1 LVIVIFLRR
10 QSVLE
15 YTCFVEE
22 KDMIGKA
29 PEFQTLLRAM
39 RIVSATDATVLV
51 TGESGTGKELL
62 AQALHE
68 NSRRFN
74 KPFVTVNC
82 AALPT
87 QLAESELFGHRKGA
101 YTGATSDSMGKVQ
114 AAQGGTLFLDEIG
127 ELPLSVQSKLLRFLE
142 TGECQMVGR
151 ANNQRVNVR
160 IIAATNRD
168 LSKSLDEG
176 TFRSDLYYRLNVVP
190 LELPPLRERAGDI
203 ELLLSGLTAELSKS
217 YNLRSPVYSRQVL
230 RVLNAYPW
238 PGNVRELK
246 NFAERM
252 LILFSGRRV
261 EVENLPNEFRNQRK
275 QCTVKEGNF
284 VLPEQGL
291 SMDQLEAD
299 LIEQALSKTLGN
311 RSKAARLLGLTRDTL
326 LYRMKKYAID

>member
-1 LVIVIFLRR
+1 ML
-10 QSVLE
+10 
-15 YTCFVEE
+15 
-22 KDMIGKA
+22 GKA

-62 AQALHE
+62 AQALHK
-68 NSRRFN
+68 NSRRRD

-82 AALPT
+82 AALPA

-101 YTGATSDSMGKVQ
+101 YTGAISDSIGKVQ

-127 ELPLSVQSKLLRFLE
+127 ELPVAVQAKLLRFLE

-151 ANNQRVNVR
+151 ANNQRVDVR
-160 IIAATNRD
+160 VVAATNRD
-168 LSKSLDEG
+168 LSLSIEDG
-176 TFRSDLYYRLNVVP
+176 AFRTDLYYRLNVVP
-190 LELPPLRERAGDI
+190 LELPPLRDRSGDV
-203 ELLLSGLTAELSKS
+203 ELLLTGLTAELSQS
-217 YNLRSPVYSRQVL
+217 YKLRAPIYSK
-230 RVLNAYPW
+230 RVIKLLNNHAW

-252 LILFSGRRV
+252 LILFSGRKV
-261 EVENLPNEFRNQRK
+261 EIENLPREFRSAPRAKSAESGQ
-275 QCTVKEGNF
+275 F
-284 VLPEQGL
+284 VLPDQGL
-291 SMDQLEAD
+291 SMDQLEAN

-326 LYRMKKYAID
+326 LYRMKKYAIDS

>member
-1 LVIVIFLRR
+1 M
-10 QSVLE
+10 
-15 YTCFVEE
+15 
-22 KDMIGKA
+22 DMIGKA

-62 AQALHE
+62 AQALHD
-68 NSRRFN
+68 NSRRCN

-127 ELPLSVQSKLLRFLE
+127 ELPLSVQAKLLRFLE

-151 ANNQRVNVR
+151 ANNQRVDVR

-190 LELPPLRERAGDI
+190 LELPPLRERAGDM
-203 ELLLSGLTAELSKS
+203 ELLLNGLT
-217 YNLRSPVYSRQVL
+217 
-230 RVLNAYPW
+230 
-238 PGNVRELK
+238 
-246 NFAERM
+246 F
-252 LILFSGRRV
+252 
-261 EVENLPNEFRNQRK
+261 
-275 QCTVKEGNF
+275 
-284 VLPEQGL
+284 
-291 SMDQLEAD
+291 
-299 LIEQALSKTLGN
+299 
-311 RSKAARLLGLTRDTL
+311 
-326 LYRMKKYAID
+326 

>member
-1 LVIVIFLRR
+1 ML
-10 QSVLE
+10 
-15 YTCFVEE
+15 
-22 KDMIGKA
+22 GKA

-62 AQALHE
+62 AQALHT
-68 NSRRFN
+68 NSRRREM
-74 KPFVTVNC
+74 PFITVNC

-101 YTGATSDSMGKVQ
+101 YTGATSDSIGKVQ

-127 ELPLSVQSKLLRFLE
+127 ELPMAVQAKLLRFLE

-151 ANNQRVNVR
+151 ANNQGVDVR
-160 IIAATNRD
+160 IVAATNRD
-168 LSKSLDEG
+168 LSKSLGDG

-190 LELPPLRERAGDI
+190 LELPPLRERSGDV
-203 ELLLSGLTAELSKS
+203 ELLLSGLTAELAKR
-217 YNLRSPVYSRQVL
+217 YNLNAPSYSKQVIKL
-230 RVLNAYPW
+230 LNGYPW

-252 LILFSGRRV
+252 LILFSGKRV
-261 EVENLPNEFRNQRK
+261 DIDNLPRELRTSPK
-275 QCTVKEGNF
+275 HPVIGEGQF
-284 VLPEQGL
+284 VLPDQGL
-291 SMDQLEAD
+291 SMDKLEAD
-299 LIEQALSKTLGN
+299 LIEQALSKALGN

-326 LYRMKKYAID
+326 LYRMKKYAIEC

>member
-1 LVIVIFLRR
+1 M
-10 QSVLE
+10 
-15 YTCFVEE
+15 
-22 KDMIGKA
+22 DMIGKA

-62 AQALHE
+62 AQALHD
-68 NSRRFN
+68 NSRRCN

-127 ELPLSVQSKLLRFLE
+127 ELPLSVQAKLLRFLE

-151 ANNQRVNVR
+151 ANNQRVDVR

-190 LELPPLRERAGDI
+190 LELPPLRERAGDM
-203 ELLLSGLTAELSKS
+203 ELLLNGLTFELSKS
-217 YNLRSPVYSRQVL
+217 YNLRAPIYSRQVL
-230 RVLNAYPW
+230 KTLNAYPW

-252 LILFSGRRV
+252 LILFSGRKV
-261 EVENLPNEFRNQRK
+261 EVENLPNEFRSQ
-275 QCTVKEGNF
+275 VKRSAVKGGGF

-326 LYRMKKYAID
+326 LYRMKKYAIDC